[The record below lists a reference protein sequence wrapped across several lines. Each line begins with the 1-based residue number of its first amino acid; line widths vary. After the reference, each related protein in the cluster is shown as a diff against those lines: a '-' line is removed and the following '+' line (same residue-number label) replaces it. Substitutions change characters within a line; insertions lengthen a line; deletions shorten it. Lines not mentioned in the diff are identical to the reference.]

1 MRWGLGGFGG
11 GRCLEKGK
19 GRRGKMGK
27 GGGEGEEVPSC
38 FLYVYIAKRTQLAI
52 FDPSLSLSLSLRLS
66 LHSNIVSGRKKKHK
80 KKTIDRKHTSAHHH
94 FLLLV
99 YLQRRRRYCCCCFH
113 AEVVQGALFESIMG
127 G

>member
-1 MRWGLGGFGG
+1 MCGGGWGGLGG
-11 GRCLEKGK
+11 GRSLEKGK

-38 FLYVYIAKRTQLAI
+38 SLYVYIAKRTQLAI
-52 FDPSLSLSLSLRLS
+52 FDPSLFLSAYLFIAILYQAAKK
-66 LHSNIVSGRKKKHK
+66 NQKKKK
-80 KKTIDRKHTSAHHH
+80 SIDRKHTSAHHH

-99 YLQRRRRYCCCCFH
+99 YLQRRRYCCCCFH

-127 G
+127 A